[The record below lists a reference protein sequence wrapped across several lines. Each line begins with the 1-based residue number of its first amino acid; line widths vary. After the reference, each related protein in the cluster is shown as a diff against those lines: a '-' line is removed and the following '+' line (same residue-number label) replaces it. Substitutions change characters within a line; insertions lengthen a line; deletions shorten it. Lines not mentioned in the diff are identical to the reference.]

1 MHVMGTDRA
10 LDELREPLTGSGVR
24 RRVVTVGV
32 IAIGT
37 VVAVTA
43 FTLLALNGSIAR
55 DPTVVLSILSVLTYM
70 AVGGVLASRRPK
82 NPVGWLLL
90 TGGFGLLL
98 GGACSEWVTYS
109 MSTNP
114 GGLPFGE
121 WAAWLNAWSF
131 VTVGAIP
138 LILAL
143 FPTGHVSSPRWRW
156 LPAAILACLGALAL
170 ASMFKPGAI
179 QVSGDINPENP
190 LGIDALGSL
199 LDTIVEVAAIGLLVT
214 SIASVVSI
222 VQRFRHSTGEERQQ
236 LRWLVWTAAF
246 TGLFLAL
253 ALVSGI
259 GLAPGETRLINTAA
273 VFGILMGIGFGI
285 PIACAVAIL
294 KYRLYDL
301 DLVVKKTVVFT
312 IVAAFITAL
321 YLAALALAAV
331 SGIGALAGAVVFV
344 LTFNPVRRRARTI
357 ADRVVYGKRATPF
370 EVLSEFSERL
380 GETYSIDD
388 VLPRMA
394 QLLGTSTGATEVRV
408 WLLQDRELSEVAAWP
423 VDLSPLPARVVI
435 GAELPAFGDD
445 VSVSAVTHQGELLG
459 AITLRMPPK
468 DPMDAAKQRLVSGL
482 ASQAG
487 LALRNV
493 RLVRDLRSSRR
504 RIVAAQDERAKQLER
519 NIHDGAQQQL
529 VALSV
534 QLKLAEQMMDRD
546 ADKAKALLS
555 QLQGAAGAALED
567 LRDLARGIYPPLL
580 ADKGLTVALE
590 AQARKAAVPVNVEA
604 DGIGR
609 FSQDIE
615 ATVYFCTLEALN
627 NVSKYAVATSA
638 HVRLAA
644 DDGHLRFEIEDD
656 GAGFDP
662 AANGYGTGLQGMA
675 DRLAA
680 LGGELSVTSSPGA
693 GTTVAGRLPVEP
705 RP

>member
-1 MHVMGTDRA
+1 MGTDSAVGADTR
-10 LDELREPLTGSGVR
+10 DQPTGSRVKRRIVTGV
-24 RRVVTVGV
+24 V
-32 IAIGT
+32 IVAGS
-37 VVAVTA
+37 VVAITA
-43 FTLLALNGSIAR
+43 TTLLALNGSIAR
-55 DPTVVLSILSVLTYM
+55 DPTVLLSILSVLTYM
-70 AVGGVLASRRPK
+70 SVGGVLASRRPE

-90 TGGFGLLL
+90 AGGFGLLL

-114 GGLPFGE
+114 GALPFGE
-121 WAAWLNAWSF
+121 WAAWLNGWSF
-131 VTVGAIP
+131 VIVGAIP
-138 LILAL
+138 LVLAL

-156 LPAAILACLGALAL
+156 LPPAILVCLGALAL

-179 QVSGDINPENP
+179 QVSGDISPQNP
-190 LGIDALGSL
+190 LGIDALDSILG
-199 LDTIVEVAAIGLLVT
+199 TILEVAAIGLLIT

-222 VQRFRHSTGEERQQ
+222 VLRFRHATGEERQQ

-246 TGLFLAL
+246 TGSFLAL
-253 ALVSGI
+253 ALLSGI
-259 GLAPGETRLINTAA
+259 GMRPGEARLLNSAA
-273 VFGILMGIGFGI
+273 VFGVLMGLGFGI

-312 IVAAFITAL
+312 IVAVFITAL
-321 YLAALALAAV
+321 YLGAVALAAV
-331 SGIGALAGAVVFV
+331 TRLGPLAGVVLFV

-423 VDLSPLPARVVI
+423 VDLSPLPARPITGVD
-435 GAELPAFGDD
+435 LPAFEDD
-445 VSVSAVTHQGELLG
+445 VSASAVTHQGELLG
-459 AITLRMPPK
+459 AITLLMPPN
-468 DPMDAAKQRLVSGL
+468 DPMDASKQRLVTGL

-493 RLVRDLRSSRR
+493 RLVRELRSSRR
-504 RIVAAQDERAKQLER
+504 RIVSAQDERAKQLER

-529 VALSV
+529 VALAV
-534 QLKLAEQMMDRD
+534 QLKLAEQMIDRD
-546 ADKAKALLS
+546 AVRAKALLG
-555 QLQGAAGAALED
+555 QLQGAAGSALED

-590 AQARKAAVPVNVEA
+590 AQARKAAVPVDVQA

-609 FSQDIE
+609 FSQDVE

-627 NVSKYAVATSA
+627 NVAKYAGATRA
-638 HVRLAA
+638 HVRLGT

-656 GAGFDP
+656 GAGFAP

-680 LGGELSVTSSPGA
+680 LGGELSVTSAPGT
-693 GTTVAGRLPVEP
+693 GTTVEGRLPVEG